1 MDRIT
6 VTSMS
11 MALLF
16 LCVALL
22 IHSGGSSS
30 VGDVDEMRERVKRAA
45 AAETAPETPEDSPK
59 VISDNP
65 YDRPSNFHLDMYRL
79 LAIALFIG
87 FAIVMYFVVWRFC
100 SGPPA

>member
-22 IHSGGSSS
+22 IHSGCSSS
-30 VGDVDEMRERVKRAA
+30 IGDVDEMRERVKRAA
-45 AAETAPETPEDSPK
+45 TEEKAAETSEDSPK

-65 YDRPSNFHLDMYRL
+65 YDRPSQFAMDMYRILTIFLFL
-79 LAIALFIG
+79 LFALFT
-87 FAIVMYFVVWRFC
+87 FFLVWRFC
-100 SGPPA
+100 STE